1 MSYDADLDFTFGHT
15 RKVIFGP
22 NAIAIVGDIA
32 SEMGLG
38 KLVVITDG
46 WLAENTDFLAR
57 LEKPLGPRLAGVYSG
72 VIPDPTNV
80 VIDQGAEFARSKD
93 VDGLIS
99 LGGGSAI
106 DTAKGIS
113 VVLREG
119 GKILDHEGYH
129 ALERPLMPH
138 VAIPTTAG
146 TGSEMTMAAVIKDPA
161 RGQKTFVG
169 SYFLH
174 PNVAVL
180 DPALITG
187 LPPGLTAAT
196 AMDAMS
202 HAVES
207 LISSLHQP
215 LSDAYALEAIRL
227 IAAHLP
233 KCLETPQ
240 DLHHRGQTL
249 IASAMAGS
257 AFSNAMVSLN
267 HALAH
272 TVGARFG
279 IHHGTANAMFLP
291 HSMRCFMDVSADR
304 FALVARAMGIDTA
317 GMDDNQAGA
326 AAADHMENFI
336 KDIGLTDRLSDHQVK
351 PDDLPDIAAM
361 AITDGSIIYSPK
373 PMFDPEDIVAVLQKA
388 L

>member
-1 MSYDADLDFTFGHT
+1 MEYSADLDFTFGHT
-15 RKVIFGP
+15 RKVVFGP
-22 NAIAIVGDIA
+22 NAIANVGDIA
-32 SEMGLG
+32 SDLGLT
-38 KLVVITDG
+38 KLVVVTDG
-46 WLAENTDFLAR
+46 WLSENTDFLAR
-57 LEKPLGPRLAGVYSG
+57 LQKPLGPRLAGVYSG
-72 VIPDPTNV
+72 VIPDPTNTV
-80 VIDQGAEFARSKD
+80 VDEGAEFARSKGA
-93 VDGLIS
+93 DGLIS

-113 VVLREG
+113 VVLTEG

-129 ALERPLMPH
+129 ALPRPLVPH

-146 TGSEMTMAAVIKDPA
+146 TGSEMTMTAVIKDPA
-161 RGQKTFVG
+161 RGQKTFIG

-174 PNVAVL
+174 PDVAVL

-187 LPPGLTAAT
+187 LPPELTAAT

-202 HAVES
+202 HSVES
-207 LISSLHQP
+207 LISSLRQP
-215 LSDAYALEAIRL
+215 LSDAFALEAIRL

-233 KCLETPQ
+233 KCLEDPQ
-240 DLHHRGQTL
+240 NLLHRGQTL
-249 IASAMAGS
+249 IAAAMAGS

-304 FALVARAMGIDTA
+304 FALVARAMGIDTK
-317 GMDDNQAGA
+317 GQDDNQAGM
-326 AAADHMENFI
+326 AAADRLEKFI
-336 KDIGLTDRLSDHQVK
+336 GDIGLTKRLGDYGITQ
-351 PDDLPDIAAM
+351 DDLPDIAGM
-361 AITDGSIIYSPK
+361 AITDGTIIYSPK
-373 PMFDPEDIVAVLQKA
+373 PMFEPADIVDVLKKA
-388 L
+388 M